1 MRIGGVLVDPDDGVM
16 IIFKAPFANTL
27 VGVVADVTLG
37 DGPASAQ
44 RITYK
49 SEDLVNNAA
58 NVGACPAVAFKLFR
72 AEDGF
77 EDLDELA
84 AGDNLNPL
92 APHLFNRSG
101 IDPGDVGVVGGVIHG
116 DPGASGED
124 LLERGIEGLP
134 GSVDYF

>member
-1 MRIGGVLVDPDDGVM
+1 MLVHPDDGVVV
-16 IIFKAPFANTL
+16 IFKAPFADTL

-58 NVGACPAVAFKLFR
+58 NVGACPAVALKLFR

-84 AGDNLNPL
+84 AGNDLNPL
-92 APHLFNRSG
+92 ASHFFNGSG

-116 DPGASGED
+116 HPGASGED

-134 GSVDYF
+134 RAVDGF